1 MKKRLTARLLQRHK
15 VKVQLNYLNYL
26 LDNLNKYDDILEFL
40 DEELER
46 LKKESKQ

>member
-1 MKKRLTARLLQRHK
+1 MKKILTKSLLNRHK
-15 VKVQLNYLNYL
+15 LKVQLNYLNYL